1 MVRNCSRILL
11 FGALMLLLSAC
22 SRQEDVRASV
32 AGQRALN
39 DLFSH
44 SFRATG
50 AVVRTERELTPEEKE
65 VLEMEA
71 LIEDDKTGLA
81 LRHARNLMDSR
92 RKGIRASV
100 LASLQWIGR
109 RAMPEITQMM
119 NDDDEEIA
127 TEAMSAWEMAFD
139 EIDGDHRK
147 ATVIGETV
155 VVLKKGEHIE
165 MVLSKLDDVEP
176 RIVLPLLDRLAVEN
190 VGTSLGECAREKKIE
205 LENEMADERAV
216 SRGASESKQGK

>member
-1 MVRNCSRILL
+1 
-11 FGALMLLLSAC
+11 
-22 SRQEDVRASV
+22 
-32 AGQRALN
+32 
-39 DLFSH
+39 
-44 SFRATG
+44 
-50 AVVRTERELTPEEKE
+50 
-65 VLEMEA
+65 MEA